1 MNPRLVI
8 KRLALDS
15 LYYSGANRLLEPVF
29 GGVGCILCFHRVLP
43 SADHSFSSPHI
54 VDTRFFEEMV
64 SGLRARGYALVTI
77 SEVYRRL
84 VERDLAT
91 RFACL
96 TFDDGYRDNHDH
108 AWTIC
113 QRYDAPMTI
122 YLTSGFIDREM
133 PVWWI
138 ELESL
143 VRQRSRI
150 SFELQGKEYSYQTST
165 PAQKSVA
172 LRALNAL
179 FVSLGPESRLLLAGI
194 LSDDSGVK
202 FGALSDDA
210 MLSWETI
217 RSMVKSGQVEFGAHT
232 VTHPCLSSENED
244 TVRAEVNDGRRR
256 LEEQIGRP
264 VAHFAYPFGKRPHAG
279 RREFELVQKSGFAT
293 AVTGRVGCL
302 MAEHREHLS
311 CLPRIPVD
319 GRLPTPGAV
328 EAVLS
333 GTLAAIVSGLTRIVT
348 D

>member
-1 MNPRLVI
+1 MNPRLMV
-8 KRLALDS
+8 KRLALNS
-15 LYYSGANRLLEPVF
+15 LYYSGVNRLLEPVF

-43 SADHSFSSPHI
+43 PDDHSFSSPHV
-54 VDTRFFEEMV
+54 VDTRFFEEIV
-64 SGLRARGYALVTI
+64 SGLRARGYSLVTI
-77 SEVYRRL
+77 SEAYRRL

-91 RFACL
+91 HFVCL

-133 PVWWI
+133 PVWWL
-138 ELESL
+138 ELEQL
-143 VRQRSRI
+143 VRQPSAI
-150 SFELQGKEYSYQTST
+150 SFELQGREYRYQTST

-172 LRALNAL
+172 FRALNAL
-179 FVSLGPESRLLLAGI
+179 FISLEPESRLLLAGI
-194 LSDDSGVK
+194 LSDISGVK

-210 MLSWETI
+210 MLSWQTI
-217 RSMVKSGQVEFGAHT
+217 RSMASSGQVEFGAHT
-232 VTHPCLSSENED
+232 VTHPCLSSENEE

-264 VAHFAYPFGKRPHAG
+264 VAHFAYPFGKRAHAS
-279 RREFELVQKSGFAT
+279 RREFELVHKSGFAT

-328 EAVLS
+328 DAALS
-333 GTLAAIVSGLTRIVT
+333 GTLAAIASRVTRVVT